1 MGIPASILR
10 TFITRNPVYALRQAA
25 RDPLNAVMTNGI
37 ELKAMGNS
45 YKILGKALT
54 GNKEATSDVFK
65 YGITGSN
72 VYTGTVED
80 MQKQMMRMLD
90 GKNGIDNF
98 YAKLDTLAVNADSAT
113 RQAAFTNFRKQGMTE
128 MEAMLATY
136 ELMPFTQRGTSASM
150 FWLST
155 MVPFLNAQIQ
165 GLNVLYKAMSGKAT
179 FQEKLKVKQQFY
191 AKGAMM
197 FGMSVAYAV
206 MMSDDEAYQNANDD
220 EKYNN
225 WFVYTPFSK
234 EPFKVPIPFELGILF
249 KAIPEAMVNVAR
261 GDREAGE
268 TINAIRKLIQN
279 NIPLGPSSLPQA
291 IKPIIEITA
300 DYSFYTGRGIV
311 GERLKGVDPSERYN
325 ANTNEILKLI
335 GKGTGSI
342 PVLGEYL
349 SPVQLEYLVRGY
361 FGSLPLALASIT
373 NPAFSTGEAPEGRG
387 IVSSTTPV
395 IGSLFQ
401 PLDANG
407 MINRAYKDMESIQ
420 RTKATYNKFIED
432 GNEKGISK
440 LLDAEADKLNLAPL
454 AGNFRSRMGNLAKE
468 ERRIK
473 SDPDMSA
480 AEKRE
485 LLDMIKEEKI
495 GLSKELISARE

>member
-1 MGIPASILR
+1 
-10 TFITRNPVYALRQAA
+10 LRQAA

-249 KAIPEAMVNVAR
+249 KAIPEAMVNVAK
-261 GDREAGE
+261 GDREASE
-268 TINAIRKLIQN
+268 AFNAIRKLIQSN
-279 NIPLGPSSLPQA
+279 SPIGLSSLPQA
-291 IKPIIEITA
+291 VKPLIEITA
-300 DYSFYTGRGIV
+300 DYSFYTGRSIIG
-311 GERLKGVDPSERYN
+311 GRLKGVDPSERYN

-361 FGSLPLALASIT
+361 LGSLPLALASIT

-387 IVSSTTPV
+387 IVSSTAPV

-401 PLDANG
+401 PLDAGG
-407 MINRAYKDMESIQ
+407 MINRAYKDMERIQ
-420 RTKATYNKFIED
+420 RTQATYNKLVED
-432 GNEKGISK
+432 GNQKAADN
-440 LLDAEADKLNLAPL
+440 LLDTRADELNLAPL
-454 AGNFRSRMGNLAKE
+454 AGSFRKRMGQLAKE
-468 ERRIK
+468 EREIK
-473 SDPDMSA
+473 ADPTLSGP
-480 AEKRE
+480 EKRKQLDE
-485 LLDMIKEEKI
+485 LRQDRIAYAKDFI
-495 GLSKELISARE
+495 SELE

>member
-1 MGIPASILR
+1 MK
-10 TFITRNPVYALRQAA
+10 T
-25 RDPLNAVMTNGI
+25 M
-37 ELKAMGNS
+37 
-45 YKILGKALT
+45 
-54 GNKEATSDVFK
+54 NKL
-65 YGITGSN
+65 I
-72 VYTGTVED
+72 
-80 MQKQMMRMLD
+80 
-90 GKNGIDNF
+90 
-98 YAKLDTLAVNADSAT
+98 
-113 RQAAFTNFRKQGMTE
+113 
-128 MEAMLATY
+128 
-136 ELMPFTQRGTSASM
+136 
-150 FWLST
+150 
-155 MVPFLNAQIQ
+155 
-165 GLNVLYKAMSGKAT
+165 
-179 FQEKLKVKQQFY
+179 
-191 AKGAMM
+191 
-197 FGMSVAYAV
+197 
-206 MMSDDEAYQNANDD
+206 MSDDEAYKNANDD

-249 KAIPEAMVNVAR
+249 KAIPEAMVNVAK

-268 TINAIRKLIQN
+268 AINAIRKLIQN

-300 DYSFYTGRGIV
+300 DDSFYTGRGIV

-349 SPVQLEYLVRGY
+349 SPVQLEYLIRGY